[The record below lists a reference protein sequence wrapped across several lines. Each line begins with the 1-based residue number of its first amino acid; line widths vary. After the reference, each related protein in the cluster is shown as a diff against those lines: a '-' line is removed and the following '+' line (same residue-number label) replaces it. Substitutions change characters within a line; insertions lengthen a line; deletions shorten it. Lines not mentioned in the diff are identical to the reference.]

1 MALTGYEKPLGDY
14 TKDELIEIAEFHTIY
29 YTTAS
34 GKGSTGGYKRLK
46 KEQLISIIKNDPDYI
61 RANPKA
67 PRRIDGKILTN
78 RFSDFKKS
86 LNGTEKP
93 DRLMDEIM
101 SILSGTESAYPLQ
114 GRYYTYIYYA
124 KTPKILYDQH
134 PLIKSGGPYLNGFI
148 GINYHLED
156 VVDKLP
162 PIRQYNTVDGDRLV
176 SGLYELSQQEFAT
189 LRSVPYRKLIQN

>member
-14 TKDELIEIAEFHTIY
+14 TKDELIEIAVSYTVF

-34 GKGSTGGYKRLK
+34 GKGSYGGYKRLK
-46 KEQLISIIKNDPDYI
+46 KEQLISIIKNDRDYI
-61 RANPKA
+61 SKNPKA

-93 DRLMDEIM
+93 DRLMNEIM
-101 SILSGTESAYPLQ
+101 SILSGTESAYPLP
-114 GRYYTYIYYA
+114 GKYYTYIYYA

-134 PLIKSGGPYLNGFI
+134 PLILAGDMLPKGFL
-148 GINYHLED
+148 GFNYHLG
-156 VVDKLP
+156 K
-162 PIRQYNTVDGDRLV
+162 IRQYNTADGDRLV
-176 SGLYELSQQEFAT
+176 SGLYELSQKEFAT

>member
-14 TKDELIEIAEFHTIY
+14 TKDELIEIAVSYTVF

-34 GKGSTGGYKRLK
+34 GKGSYGGYKRLK
-46 KEQLISIIKNDPDYI
+46 KEQLISIIKNDRDYI
-61 RANPKA
+61 SKNPKA
-67 PRRIDGKILTN
+67 PRRTDGKILTN

-86 LNGTEKP
+86 LNGSEKP
-93 DRLMDEIM
+93 DKLMNEIM
-101 SILSGTESAYPLQ
+101 SILSGTESAYPLP
-114 GRYYTYIYYA
+114 GKYYTYIYYA

-134 PLIKSGGPYLNGFI
+134 PLILAGDMLPKGFL
-148 GINYHLED
+148 GFNYHLG
-156 VVDKLP
+156 K
-162 PIRQYNTVDGDRLV
+162 IRQYNTADGDRLV

>member
-1 MALTGYEKPLGDY
+1 MPLTGYEKPLDEY
-14 TKDELIEIAEFHTIY
+14 TRDELIEIAEFHTIY
-29 YTTAS
+29 HTTAS

-46 KEQLISIIKNDPDYI
+46 REQLISIIKNDRDYI

-93 DRLMDEIM
+93 DKLINEIM
-101 SILSGTESAYPLQ
+101 TILSGTESAYPLP
-114 GRYYTYIYYA
+114 GRYYTFIYYA

-134 PLIKSGGPYLNGFI
+134 PLILAGDMLPKGFL
-148 GINYHLED
+148 GFNYHLG
-156 VVDKLP
+156 K
-162 PIRQYNTVDGDRLV
+162 IRQYNTVDGDRLV
-176 SGLYELSQQEFAT
+176 SGLYELSQKEFAT

>member
-1 MALTGYEKPLGDY
+1 MALTGYEKPLDEY
-14 TKDELIEIAEFHTIY
+14 TRDELIEIAEFHTIY

-93 DRLMDEIM
+93 DKLMNEIM

-114 GRYYTYIYYA
+114 GKYYTYIYYA

-134 PLIKSGGPYLNGFI
+134 PLILAGDMLPKGFL
-148 GINYHLED
+148 GFNYHLG
-156 VVDKLP
+156 K
-162 PIRQYNTVDGDRLV
+162 IRQYNTADGDRLV